1 MTAAVHADV
10 EPAFLDLYERIA
22 DCPNCALA
30 RTRSRTVP
38 GSGSSCAEVMF
49 VGEAPGAREDEQGIP
64 FVGPAGKFLDELLA
78 AAGLSRETAY
88 VANIVKCRPPG
99 NRDPEPSEI
108 DACRAFLDE
117 QLAIVNPRIIV
128 TLGRIS
134 MQRWFPGQPIS
145 RIHGQARTLP
155 DGRTVVAMYH
165 PAAALHNGALR
176 SVIIEDFAKLRGLLE
191 ESRRREPV
199 DTNEPAGAVEA
210 TAGATSGER
219 LL

>member
-1 MTAAVHADV
+1 MTSAVRADV
-10 EPAFLDLYERIA
+10 EPVFVDLYERIA

-38 GSGSSCAEVMF
+38 GSGPSTAEVMF
-49 VGEAPGAREDEQGIP
+49 VGEAPGQREDEQGVP

-78 AAGLSRETAY
+78 AAGLSRDTVY
-88 VANIVKCRPPG
+88 VTNVVKCRPPG
-99 NRDPEPSEI
+99 NRDPEPAEI

-134 MQRWFPGQPIS
+134 MQRWFPGTPIS
-145 RIHGQARTLP
+145 RIHGKPRHLS
-155 DGRTVVAMYH
+155 DGRIVVPMYH

-176 SVIIEDFAKLRGLLE
+176 SVILEDFAGLRDLLE
-191 ESRRREPV
+191 ESR
-199 DTNEPAGAVEA
+199 NAEPAVAAETQAA
-210 TAGATSGER
+210 TPAPPTER